1 MRRGRSGSL
10 RTWIV
15 SCVPSGATPFEGFP
29 SSAALPHRC
38 GLLPSC
44 RSSRA
49 PLESGAAS
57 LRPASLQADDSHRVR
72 SRGAGSPR
80 PLPLAAMPGT
90 APVAPTRVFLPCRRR
105 LHRPLPV
112 ARCAA
117 VSRRPTSRRRVAPT
131 TVATCARR
139 DRDGAF
145 PPGCPG
151 HELRR
156 YPQDPFAV
164 RLFRAV
170 RRGPP
175 CASPVRP
182 RLPETVP
189 RHPDLFRSPSS
200 RGGSSAPSG
209 RPPRSTVRSRRLP
222 VLLRYRPVR
231 AVASA
236 DFRVFLHRR
245 VRCVIRPCELDDAR
259 SFHGFVSRS
268 RSSPPSAGASALAGV
283 RSPVRS
289 CGAGPSCLGPTR
301 PSYGSV
307 RGLGS

>member
-15 SCVPSGATPFEGFP
+15 SRVPSGAHP
-29 SSAALPHRC
+29 SKASPRRQLYHIAVACSPPAVRRCLSRRGGSLRSDLHRC
-38 GLLPSC
+38 RQMTVTAFAREGRGLRVLFRLPRC
-44 RSSRA
+44 PGPLRSRRPGCFSRA
-49 PLESGAAS
+49 AA
-57 LRPASLQADDSHRVR
+57 DST
-72 SRGAGSPR
+72 P
-80 PLPLAAMPGT
+80 P
-90 APVAPTRVFLPCRRR
+90 
-105 LHRPLPV
+105 PV
-112 ARCAA
+112 ARCRM
-117 VSRRPTSRRRVAPT
+117 SRRPTSRRRVAPT